1 MTLEELGAMPEEE
14 RMIWITSVA
23 KVQDLNAILK
33 EVGMKYSKLKKQE
46 KIELVKELVAQE
58 IRISGILK
66 IEGLKIEGMYLDEF
80 TFEKKQSVTLIN
92 FYILINY
99 PNNRNKK

>member
-33 EVGMKYSKLKKQE
+33 EVEIKGYSKMKKQE

-66 IEGLKIEGMYLDEF
+66 IEGLKIEGMYLDEY
-80 TFEKKQSVTLIN
+80 TFEKK
-92 FYILINY
+92 
-99 PNNRNKK
+99 

>member
-14 RMIWITSVA
+14 RMKWINTS

-33 EVGMKYSKLKKQE
+33 EAEIKGYSKMKKQE

-80 TFEKKQSVTLIN
+80 TFEKK
-92 FYILINY
+92 
-99 PNNRNKK
+99 

>member
-1 MTLEELGAMPEEE
+1 MKLQELGRMSAKE
-14 RMIWITSVA
+14 RLTWINTA

-33 EVGMKYSKLKKQE
+33 EAEIKYSKLKKQE

-66 IEGLKIEGMYLDEF
+66 IEGLKIEGLYLDEYI
-80 TFEKKQSVTLIN
+80 FEKK
-92 FYILINY
+92 
-99 PNNRNKK
+99 

>member
-1 MTLEELGAMPEEE
+1 MTLEELGAMTEEK

-23 KVQDLNAILK
+23 KVQDLNTILK
-33 EVGMKYSKLKKQE
+33 EAEIKGYSKMKKRE

-66 IEGLKIEGMYLDEF
+66 TEGLKIEGMYLDEYI
-80 TFEKKQSVTLIN
+80 FEKK
-92 FYILINY
+92 
-99 PNNRNKK
+99 

>member
-33 EVGMKYSKLKKQE
+33 KVEIKGYSKMKKQE

-80 TFEKKQSVTLIN
+80 TFEKK
-92 FYILINY
+92 
-99 PNNRNKK
+99 

>member
-1 MTLEELGAMPEEE
+1 MTLEELGAMTEEK

-23 KVQDLNAILK
+23 KVQDLNTILK
-33 EVGMKYSKLKKQE
+33 EAEIKGYSKMKKRE

-58 IRISGILK
+58 IRISGVLK

-80 TFEKKQSVTLIN
+80 TFNKKQQI
-92 FYILINY
+92 
-99 PNNRNKK
+99 K

>member
-14 RMIWITSVA
+14 RMIWITSIA
-23 KVQDLNAILK
+23 KVQDLNAIIK

-46 KIELVKELVAQE
+46 KIELVKELLAQE

-66 IEGLKIEGMYLDEF
+66 TEGLKIEGMYLDEYI
-80 TFEKKQSVTLIN
+80 FEKK
-92 FYILINY
+92 
-99 PNNRNKK
+99 

>member
-1 MTLEELGAMPEEE
+1 MTLEELGAITEEK

-33 EVGMKYSKLKKQE
+33 EAEIKGYSKMKKQE

-66 IEGLKIEGMYLDEF
+66 TEGLKIEGMYLDEYI
-80 TFEKKQSVTLIN
+80 FEKK
-92 FYILINY
+92 
-99 PNNRNKK
+99 

>member
-1 MTLEELGAMPEEE
+1 MKLEELGRMPEEE
-14 RMIWITSVA
+14 RMSWIVNA

-33 EVGMKYSKLKKQE
+33 EAEIKYSKMKKQE

-66 IEGLKIEGMYLDEF
+66 TEGLKIEGMYSDEF
-80 TFEKKQSVTLIN
+80 SFEKK
-92 FYILINY
+92 
-99 PNNRNKK
+99 

>member
-1 MTLEELGAMPEEE
+1 MKLEELGRMSAKE
-14 RMIWITSVA
+14 RLTWINTA
-23 KVQDLNAILK
+23 KVQDLNAIIK

-80 TFEKKQSVTLIN
+80 TFEKK
-92 FYILINY
+92 
-99 PNNRNKK
+99 

>member
-1 MTLEELGAMPEEE
+1 MKLEELGRMPEEE
-14 RMIWITSVA
+14 RLVWINTA

-33 EVGMKYSKLKKQE
+33 EVEIKGYSKMKKQE

-66 IEGLKIEGMYLDEF
+66 TEGLKIEGIYLDEF
-80 TFEKKQSVTLIN
+80 TFEKKH
-92 FYILINY
+92 
-99 PNNRNKK
+99 

>member
-1 MTLEELGAMPEEE
+1 MKLEELGRMSAKE
-14 RMIWITSVA
+14 RLTWINTA

-33 EVGMKYSKLKKQE
+33 EAEIKYSKLKKQE

-66 IEGLKIEGMYLDEF
+66 TEGLKIEGVYLDEF
-80 TFEKKQSVTLIN
+80 TFEKK
-92 FYILINY
+92 
-99 PNNRNKK
+99 

>member
-1 MTLEELGAMPEEE
+1 MTLEELGAMTEEK

-23 KVQDLNAILK
+23 KVQDLDTILK
-33 EVGMKYSKLKKQE
+33 EAEIKGYSKMKKRE

-58 IRISGILK
+58 IRISGVLK

-80 TFEKKQSVTLIN
+80 TFNKKQQI
-92 FYILINY
+92 
-99 PNNRNKK
+99 K

>member
-1 MTLEELGAMPEEE
+1 MKLEELGRMPAKE
-14 RMIWITSVA
+14 RLTWINTA
-23 KVQDLNAILK
+23 KVQDLNAIIK

-46 KIELVKELVAQE
+46 KIKLVKELVAQE

-80 TFEKKQSVTLIN
+80 TFEKK
-92 FYILINY
+92 
-99 PNNRNKK
+99 

>member
-14 RMIWITSVA
+14 RMIWITSIA
-23 KVQDLNAILK
+23 KVQDLNTILK
-33 EVGMKYSKLKKQE
+33 EAEIKGYSKMKKQE

-66 IEGLKIEGMYLDEF
+66 IEGMYSDEF
-80 TFEKKQSVTLIN
+80 TFEKK
-92 FYILINY
+92 
-99 PNNRNKK
+99 

>member
-14 RMIWITSVA
+14 RMIWITSIA
-23 KVQDLNAILK
+23 KVQDLNTILK
-33 EVGMKYSKLKKQE
+33 EVEIKGYSKMKKQE

-66 IEGLKIEGMYLDEF
+66 IEGLKIEGMYLDEY
-80 TFEKKQSVTLIN
+80 TFEKK
-92 FYILINY
+92 
-99 PNNRNKK
+99 

>member
-14 RMIWITSVA
+14 RMIWITSIA
-23 KVQDLNAILK
+23 KVQDLNTILK
-33 EVGMKYSKLKKQE
+33 EAEIKGYSKMKKQE

-80 TFEKKQSVTLIN
+80 TFEKK
-92 FYILINY
+92 
-99 PNNRNKK
+99 

>member
-1 MTLEELGAMPEEE
+1 MTLEELGAMTEEK
-14 RMIWITSVA
+14 RMIWITSIA
-23 KVQDLNAILK
+23 KVQDLNAIIK

-66 IEGLKIEGMYLDEF
+66 TEGLKIEGMYLDEYI
-80 TFEKKQSVTLIN
+80 FEKK
-92 FYILINY
+92 
-99 PNNRNKK
+99 

>member
-14 RMIWITSVA
+14 RMIWITSIA
-23 KVQDLNAILK
+23 KVQDLNTILK
-33 EVGMKYSKLKKQE
+33 EAEIKGYSKMKKRE

-66 IEGLKIEGMYLDEF
+66 IEGLKIEGMYLDEY
-80 TFEKKQSVTLIN
+80 TFEKK
-92 FYILINY
+92 
-99 PNNRNKK
+99 

>member
-33 EVGMKYSKLKKQE
+33 KVEIKGYSKMKKQK
-46 KIELVKELVAQE
+46 KIELIKELVAQE
-58 IRISGILK
+58 IRI
-66 IEGLKIEGMYLDEF
+66 
-80 TFEKKQSVTLIN
+80 
-92 FYILINY
+92 
-99 PNNRNKK
+99 NKLFGEIRER

>member
-23 KVQDLNAILK
+23 KVQDLNTILK
-33 EVGMKYSKLKKQE
+33 EAEIKGYSKMKKQE
-46 KIELVKELVAQE
+46 KIELIKELVAQE

-66 IEGLKIEGMYLDEF
+66 TEGLKIERMYLDEYI
-80 TFEKKQSVTLIN
+80 FEKK
-92 FYILINY
+92 
-99 PNNRNKK
+99 